1 MKDAWRSIVAFPP
14 DEKPLN
20 NLQTDIGFRIPVE
33 RFVMC
38 YHKVHN
44 LDSLL
49 SYRKID
55 KRQGPKLSSY
65 ME

>member
-1 MKDAWRSIVAFPP
+1 MLAYGRNR
-14 DEKPLN
+14 KPLN
-20 NLQTDIGFRIPVE
+20 NLQTEVGFRIPVD

-38 YHKVHN
+38 YHRAHN
-44 LDSLL
+44 LDNML

>member
-1 MKDAWRSIVAFPP
+1 MASPS
-14 DEKPLN
+14 DEKPLDT
-20 NLQTDIGFRIPVE
+20 LQTDVGFRIPVE

-38 YHKVHN
+38 YHKAHN
-44 LDSLL
+44 LGSLL